1 MNVDELIKKINSE
14 IEQSDK
20 NLKDT
25 DGLIRLREAA
35 KNYSGKYK
43 LIWSDELAEQIK
55 NAPEAKPHLTGIED
69 IDNLVGGF
77 IEEQLITLSGAT
89 KNGKTQMGMFLTS
102 KYHELNPIFV
112 GLEQSA
118 RELIVQYTRNGYVLP
133 KFLTPE
139 NLATQVTI
147 DWIEERI
154 IEGIAK
160 YNTKFVFVDHLG
172 YIDDM
177 AAGKYTRENH
187 AYRIEKIMQGLK
199 GIAKRWKI
207 IILLNVHISQADEGN
222 PPSLEDI
229 KGSSAIAQESDKV
242 LFVWRE
248 NTKQRGKPRLYT
260 NNTLLTVAASRSNG
274 KNGHVGLRFDN
285 ETGTYEPNMT
295 WAESLEKEARS
306 VTEF

>member
-1 MNVDELIKKINSE
+1 MNVDELIAKINSE
-14 IEQSDK
+14 IEQADK

-43 LIWSDELAEQIK
+43 LVWSDELAEQIK
-55 NAPEAKPHLTGIED
+55 NEPQTKSHMTGVSD
-69 IDNLVGGF
+69 IDALVGGF
-77 IEEQLITLSGAT
+77 SEEQLITLSGNT
-89 KNGKTQMGMFLTS
+89 KHGKTQLGMFFTS
-102 KYHELNPIFV
+102 KYHELSPVFI

-118 RELIVQYTRNGYVLP
+118 RELIIQYNKNGYVLP

-139 NLATQVTI
+139 NLATQVTV
-147 DWIEERI
+147 DWIEERV

-177 AAGKYTRENH
+177 NNGKYVRENH
-187 AYRIEKIMQGLK
+187 AYRIEKIMQGMK

-222 PPSLEDI
+222 PPSLQDI

-248 NTKQRGKPRLYT
+248 SSKDGKKPRIYT

-274 KNGHVGLRFDN
+274 KNGHVGLRFNN
-285 ETGTYEPNMT
+285 ETGNYESNND
-295 WAESLEKEARS
+295 WLDNLLKEAKS
-306 VTEF
+306 VSEF